1 MYTINQPTISS
12 NNKLTV
18 RLAWDEELLSGWV
31 DGWVHGMD
39 GYLTKLHHI
48 VHVNVRTNQPN
59 WCDYLVPL
67 QVSATLIVVA
77 FIVIAFIVIII
88 VIVIIA
94 VTCLLFDD

>member
-1 MYTINQPTISS
+1 
-12 NNKLTV
+12 
-18 RLAWDEELLSGWV
+18 
-31 DGWVHGMD
+31 MD
-39 GYLTKLHHI
+39 GYLAKMHHI

-77 FIVIAFIVIII
+77 FIVIVIVT
-88 VIVIIA
+88 VTVIIA